1 MCEIV
6 RGVFCFFKR
15 QIWHREKAKSVARTW
30 NFSNK
35 QMFKT
40 KLLIAII
47 MRGELCKT
55 VRIIWSMLLQKSST
69 KSPGFDWD
77 NVYYFICCCQ
87 KSKSFTIYYPVR
99 AAKCVFDEVSS
110 SSRLIKQQC
119 HRTSGASHHPLTVAL
134 NDCVFHYLCTT
145 LTPQAQ
151 RAFIHFTKTLITLI
165 SFIRW
170 LCQFELFSH
179 LIWLNLISA

>member
-1 MCEIV
+1 M
-6 RGVFCFFKR
+6 F
-15 QIWHREKAKSVARTW
+15 ARTW

-35 QMFKT
+35 QMFTT

-47 MRGELCKT
+47 MRGKLCKT
-55 VRIIWSMLLQKSST
+55 VRIIWSILLQKSST

-119 HRTSGASHHPLTVAL
+119 HRTSGASHHPLTVAP
-134 NDCVFHYLCTT
+134 NGFHYLCTT
-145 LTPQAQ
+145 LTLQAQ
-151 RAFIHFTKTLITLI
+151 ARLFISLKSSLPSLVSSGDCVNL
-165 SFIRW
+165 SF
-170 LCQFELFSH
+170 LV
-179 LIWLNLISA
+179 A